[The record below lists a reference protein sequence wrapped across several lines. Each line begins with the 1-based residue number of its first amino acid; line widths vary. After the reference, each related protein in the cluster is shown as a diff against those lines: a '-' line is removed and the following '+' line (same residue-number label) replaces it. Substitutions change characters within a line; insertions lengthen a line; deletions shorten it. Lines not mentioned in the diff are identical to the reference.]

1 MEEAEQIA
9 HRRRRLNAAGRD
21 IPRKVLLPRTRGNPK
36 YAMIAFV
43 QLTPICFRRSDTAPG
58 EFHTPNA
65 LAIRERNEP
74 GSGGKE
80 RVAFSLRMW

>member
-1 MEEAEQIA
+1 
-9 HRRRRLNAAGRD
+9 
-21 IPRKVLLPRTRGNPK
+21 
-36 YAMIAFV
+36 MIAFV